1 MPTRQE
7 KLTPGQSKVLKFLT
21 EYLRERG
28 YPPTLREI
36 ASHFNLT
43 GPMAPK
49 RHLEALERKGY
60 LRRAGG
66 GSRAIEILGLS
77 PLRDA
82 LPVPVVGR
90 VSAGRPIL
98 AEENLEGSIALDRSF
113 VRGKDAFLLRV
124 KGESMIGEG
133 ILDGDYVLIRPQ
145 KTAENGEIVV
155 VLMGEEAAL
164 KKFYKGKDFICLQP
178 ANPQMEPLILK
189 EGDEEVMIIGKIVG
203 VLRMMDRGE
212 RKDLG
217 APQPQLR

>member
-1 MPTRQE
+1 MKE
-7 KLTPGQSKVLKFLT
+7 KLTPGQSKVLSFLT

-36 ASHFNLT
+36 AHNFNLT

-60 LRRAGG
+60 LRRLGG

-90 VSAGRPIL
+90 VSAGKPIL
-98 AEENLEGSIALDRSF
+98 AEENLEGSMTFDRSF
-113 VRGKDAFLLRV
+113 VRGKDTFLLRV
-124 KGESMIGEG
+124 KGDSMIGEG
-133 ILDGDYVLIRPQ
+133 IFDGDYALIRPQ
-145 KTAENGEIVV
+145 KSAENGEIIVALV
-155 VLMGEEAAL
+155 GEEATL
-164 KKFYKGKDFICLQP
+164 KKFYRGKDFICLQP

-189 EGDEEVMIIGKIVG
+189 EGDGEVMIIGKVIG
-203 VLRMMDRGE
+203 VLRMMDRGDI
-212 RKDLG
+212 KKS
-217 APQPQLR
+217 

>member
-1 MPTRQE
+1 MKE
-7 KLTPGQSKVLKFLT
+7 KLTPGQSKVLSFLT

-36 ASHFNLT
+36 AHNFNLT

-60 LRRAGG
+60 LRRLGG

-90 VSAGRPIL
+90 VSAGKPIL
-98 AEENLEGSIALDRSF
+98 AEENLEGNLTLDRSF
-113 VRGKDAFLLRV
+113 VRGNDAFLLRV
-124 KGESMIGEG
+124 KGDSMIGEG
-133 ILDGDYVLIRPQ
+133 IFDGDYALIRPQ
-145 KTAENGEIVV
+145 KSAENGEIIVALV
-155 VLMGEEAAL
+155 GEEATL
-164 KKFYKGKDFICLQP
+164 KKFYRGKDFICLQP

-189 EGDEEVMIIGKIVG
+189 EGDGEVMIIGKVIG
-203 VLRMMDRGE
+203 VLRMMDRGDI
-212 RKDLG
+212 KKS
-217 APQPQLR
+217 

>member
-1 MPTRQE
+1 MKE
-7 KLTPGQSKVLKFLT
+7 KLTPGQSKVLSFLT

-36 ASHFNLT
+36 ARHFNLT

-60 LRRAGG
+60 IRRAGG
-66 GSRAIEILGLS
+66 GSRAIEILGFS

-82 LPVPVVGR
+82 LTVPVVGR

-98 AEENLEGSIALDRSF
+98 AEENLEGTITLDRSF
-113 VRGKDAFLLRV
+113 VRIKDAFLLRV
-124 KGESMIGEG
+124 KGESMTGEG
-133 ILDGDYVLIRPQ
+133 ILDGDYALVRPQ

-155 VLMGEEAAL
+155 ALVGEEATL

-189 EGDEEVMIIGKIVG
+189 EGDEEVMIIGKVVG
-203 VLRMMDRGE
+203 VLRMMERGE

-217 APQPQLR
+217 APL